1 MIQETRNRIPLYFFR
16 HLLPA
21 GSLIHGL
28 TTRQGGVSLPPQ
40 DSLNLGINTNDT
52 TTRVAANHG
61 LLARALGFDLTAL
74 YSGRQVHGAR
84 ILTVPPGAGSAPGT
98 GAGNVIGDCDGLI
111 TTRPGTVVMVRVADC
126 LPIVL
131 WAPTVPAV
139 AVVHAGWR
147 GTLQGIAAT
156 AVHTMG
162 RDLGIKAKTL
172 LIGLGPCI
180 GVCCCRIGPEVA
192 DRFHRACADAGRFIS
207 VRPTGAHLDLVEA
220 NRLQLLTAGCCR
232 ENIGVAGMCTS
243 CRSDIFFSH
252 RREQGKTGRFA
263 LLAGIRA

>member
-1 MIQETRNRIPLYFFR
+1 MIRETRNRIPLYFFR
-16 HLLPA
+16 HLLPV
-21 GSLIHGL
+21 GSLMHAL

-40 DSLNLGINTNDT
+40 HSLNLGINTGDT
-52 TTRVAANHG
+52 PERVTANHR
-61 LLARALGFDLTAL
+61 LLAHALGFEIPDL
-74 YSGRQVHGAR
+74 YSCQQKHGTR
-84 ILTVPPGAGSAPGT
+84 ILPVPPAAGAAPAPGT
-98 GAGNVIGDCDGLI
+98 GHIIGDGDGLI

-131 WAPTVPAV
+131 CAPGAPAV

-147 GTLQGIAAT
+147 GTLHGIAAA
-156 AVHTMG
+156 AVHTMS
-162 RDLGIKAKTL
+162 RDFGINAETL

-192 DRFHRACADAGRFIS
+192 DRFHRESAEADRFIS
-207 VRPTGAHLDLVEA
+207 ARPTGTYLDLVAA
-220 NRLQLLTAGCCR
+220 NRLQLVAAGCR
-232 ENIGVAGMCTS
+232 SEKIVAARLCTS